1 MGPLRLM
8 DHVQAVVDLHQKH
21 VLYRCN
27 LLIIFF
33 LLCNDG
39 HHPETAFSCFDSAQV
54 LHETHA
60 PSPFHA
66 EAIPHGLP
74 HMLQILQAQYLINPH
89 GGFSQLLRIL
99 EELLLSCARLVVIAL
114 PAVGRTG
121 LPQQAGLTH
130 QRAQAFWNPTGTA
143 FVLVGRAKRCHNA
156 TLHKALDPRWIGQ
169 EALTTLLQPFQ
180 FQAGR
185 VPLGRGQ
192 DLLGSPGIAADHQG
206 ELGIQSTL

>member
-1 MGPLRLM
+1 MGPLSLM
-8 DHVQAVVDLHQKH
+8 DHIQAVVDLHQKH
-21 VLYRCN
+21 VLHRCN
-27 LLIIFF
+27 LLIVF
-33 LLCNDG
+33 LLLSSDG
-39 HHPETAFSCFDSAQV
+39 HHPEAAFSCFDSAQV

-60 PSPFHA
+60 SSPLHA

-74 HMLQILQAQYLINPH
+74 HMLQILEAQDLIDPH

-99 EELLLSCARLVVIAL
+99 EEALLSCARLVVIAL

-121 LPQQAGLTH
+121 LSQQAGLTH

-143 FVLVGRAKRCHNA
+143 FVLVGRAKGCHDA
-156 TLHKALDPRWIGQ
+156 TLHKALDPSGIGQ
-169 EALTTLLQPFQ
+169 EALTTLLQAFQ
-180 FQAGR
+180 FQGR
-185 VPLGRGQ
+185 SVPFRGGQ